1 MHRFQASAKLI
12 DSQQHGAGCELFL
25 VEGDSA
31 AGAVAAVRD
40 ARTQAVL
47 PLQGKPLNAWRASP
61 ARVAAYPLYP
71 QLAGALGLPSP
82 TDSAAAD
89 GSALR
94 FERLLLLLDPDADG
108 VHIGALM
115 LLYLKRFA
123 PALLAQERVWMVRA
137 PAAGLRVAARD
148 SGETEDVWV
157 DTPEQ
162 ARALRERA
170 AAQAEHW
177 LVLRAT
183 CVDPATRRAD
193 AVTPA
198 QLQAVIHRFDG
209 GPVGLDN
216 IAASIG
222 EEAGTIEDVIEPYLI
237 QQGYL
242 QRTPR
247 GRVATLA
254 AYRHLGVAAPQ
265 GAGGLFG
272 G

>member
-177 LVLRAT
+177 LVLRDWGFRGLASLPPEVLRAT

-198 QLQAVIHRFDG
+198 QLQAVI
-209 GPVGLDN
+209 
-216 IAASIG
+216 
-222 EEAGTIEDVIEPYLI
+222 DVF
-237 QQGYL
+237 G
-242 QRTPR
+242 
-247 GRVATLA
+247 
-254 AYRHLGVAAPQ
+254 
-265 GAGGLFG
+265 GAG
-272 G
+272 

>member
-12 DSQQHGAGCELFL
+12 DSQRHGAGCELFL

-71 QLAGALGLPSP
+71 QLAGALGLPSATP
-82 TDSAAAD
+82 GAD
-89 GSALR
+89 LDPAALR

-115 LLYLKRFA
+115 LLYLQRFA
-123 PALLAQERVWMVRA
+123 PALLAQQRVWMVRA

-148 SGETEDVWV
+148 SGEIEDVWA

-162 ARALRERA
+162 ARALREHA
-170 AAQAEHW
+170 AAQAERW
-177 LVLRAT
+177 LVLRDWGFRGLASLPPEVLRAT

-198 QLQAVIHRFDG
+198 QLRAV
-209 GPVGLDN
+209 
-216 IAASIG
+216 
-222 EEAGTIEDVIEPYLI
+222 TDVF
-237 QQGYL
+237 G
-242 QRTPR
+242 
-247 GRVATLA
+247 
-254 AYRHLGVAAPQ
+254 
-265 GAGGLFG
+265 GAG
-272 G
+272 